1 MMRQQLIYIFR
12 PHKIATWYFFDY
24 LSGPLS
30 YKPARIW
37 YIFWTLTPILFCMIG
52 VPGRKLKRLH
62 QGSLWLELWR
72 KFPTTQRLPHKP
84 SGPCDH
90 LRREVPSWGKV
101 WSFKQCQ
108 INGTVYYSKSY
119 KVIARNNFTVN
130 FSGKKRS
137 ENGFVLNYV
146 KFRGSV
152 NRHLVEIR
160 TVTANWH

>member
-1 MMRQQLIYIFR
+1 MNDEAAIDLNFQASQDSHLIFFWLFDWPLLLQASKNLIYI
-12 PHKIATWYFFDY
+12 
-24 LSGPLS
+24 
-30 YKPARIW
+30 
-37 YIFWTLTPILFCMIG
+37 PILFCMIG

-72 KFPTTQRLPHKP
+72 KFPTTRRLPHKP

-160 TVTANWH
+160 TVTAN

>member
-1 MMRQQLIYIFR
+1 MNDEAAIDLNFQASQDSHLIFFWLFDWPFLLQASKNLIYI
-12 PHKIATWYFFDY
+12 
-24 LSGPLS
+24 
-30 YKPARIW
+30 
-37 YIFWTLTPILFCMIG
+37 PILFFMIG

-72 KFPTTQRLPHKP
+72 KFPTTWRLPHKP

-90 LRREVPSWGKV
+90 LRREVLSWGKV

-160 TVTANWH
+160 TVTAN

>member
-1 MMRQQLIYIFR
+1 MNDEAAIDLNFQASQDSHLIFFWLFDWPLLLQASKNLIYI
-12 PHKIATWYFFDY
+12 
-24 LSGPLS
+24 
-30 YKPARIW
+30 
-37 YIFWTLTPILFCMIG
+37 PILFCMIG

-72 KFPTTQRLPHKP
+72 KFPTTRRLRHKP

-90 LRREVPSWGKV
+90 LRREVLSWGKV

-160 TVTANWH
+160 TVTANYH

>member
-1 MMRQQLIYIFR
+1 MNDEAAIDLNFQASQDSHLIFFWLFDWPFLLQASKNLIYI
-12 PHKIATWYFFDY
+12 
-24 LSGPLS
+24 
-30 YKPARIW
+30 
-37 YIFWTLTPILFCMIG
+37 PILFCMIG

-72 KFPTTQRLPHKP
+72 KFPTTRRLPHKP
-84 SGPCDH
+84 SGPCNH
-90 LRREVPSWGKV
+90 LRREVLSWGKM

-160 TVTANWH
+160 TVTAN